1 MGHLL
6 FWHKN
11 KAQDD
16 DENEHVDGAHDDP
29 KERALNFLHEGKKKG
44 CPRFLA
50 WNGGKCEY
58 MKHPYGKNIHV
69 IGIAGT
75 EGAALLEYLVP
86 RFPRATITAHD
97 SSDEKL
103 FLKHFKEAH
112 VALGKDTVKTKAD
125 ELLSFESVKYC
136 FKDHY
141 LEGIEAA
148 DTIFVPQSWYL
159 YPENEPLK
167 SYREKFRSITRL
179 YFDLFP
185 GKIIG
190 VTGSNGKTT
199 TTNLIAEIMKRA
211 FPRTLFSG
219 NDRRASQVLE
229 QMEAAQKEDWLV
241 LEISNRQLMI
251 DLGRSPD
258 ISVIT
263 NITPNHLNEYS
274 SFEEYAAG
282 KASLLK
288 YQREDQWSVLNAD
301 DAESK
306 KLIEIDSGETMPF
319 SIYEPLAKGVFVEF
333 ENMVVKHAEKKEVV
347 MPVADFPLLGK
358 HNLSNALAAVAATY
372 LAGVPIDVIAQTL
385 RSMDPIPQRME
396 LVKVVEGV
404 EYYNDTASTAP
415 ESTIAAIDTL
425 KQRGKKLVLILGGKS
440 KGLDYWRLAEHIHRD
455 VEALIFLK
463 SPLSDEI
470 QSLLS
475 KSKVK
480 MIACDTLQAAIQR
493 AHEICSPQDRVL
505 LSPAGEY
512 FVYFKDKMPGYKNFR
527 DIVERL

>member
-1 MGHLL
+1 M
-6 FWHKN
+6 N
-11 KAQDD
+11 
-16 DENEHVDGAHDDP
+16 
-29 KERALNFLHEGKKKG
+29 
-44 CPRFLA
+44 
-50 WNGGKCEY
+50 
-58 MKHPYGKNIHV
+58 HPYGKTIHV

-75 EGAALLEYLVP
+75 EGAALLEYLA
-86 RFPRATITAHD
+86 RRYPRAKITAHD
-97 SSDEKL
+97 SSEKKL

-112 VALGKDTVKTKAD
+112 VALDKETVKAKA
-125 ELLSFESVKYC
+125 EEILGYEAVKYC
-136 FKDHY
+136 FKETY
-141 LEGIEAA
+141 LKGIEDA

-159 YPENEPLK
+159 YAENEPLK
-167 SYREKFRSITRL
+167 AYREKFRSITRL

-185 GKIIG
+185 GKIVG

-199 TTNLIAEIMKRA
+199 TTNLIADIMKRA

-229 QMEAAQKEDWLV
+229 QMESAQKDDWLI

-263 NITPNHLNEYS
+263 NITPNHLNEYQN
-274 SFEEYAAG
+274 FEEYAAA
-282 KASLLK
+282 KASILK
-288 YQREDQWSVLNAD
+288 YQREDQWSVLNMD
-301 DAESK
+301 DPESR
-306 KLIEIDSGETMPF
+306 KLIEIDGGETMPF
-319 SIYEPLAKGVFVEF
+319 SLSEPLAKGVFVEF
-333 ENMVVKHAEKKEVV
+333 ENITIKHADGKEVV
-347 MPVADFPLLGK
+347 MAVQDFPLLGK

-372 LAGVPIDVIAQTL
+372 LADVPLDVIAQAL

-396 LVKVVEGV
+396 LVKVIGGV

-440 KGLDYWRLAEHIHRD
+440 KGLDYWRLAEHINKD
-455 VEALIFLK
+455 VDAVIFLK

-470 QSLLS
+470 QSLLGES
-475 KSKVK
+475 TVKV
-480 MIACDTLQAAIQR
+480 IVCDTLQAALQR
-493 AHEICSPQDRVL
+493 AHEIGSPEDRVL

-527 DIVERL
+527 DMVERL

>member
-1 MGHLL
+1 M
-6 FWHKN
+6 N
-11 KAQDD
+11 QS
-16 DENEHVDGAHDDP
+16 
-29 KERALNFLHEGKKKG
+29 
-44 CPRFLA
+44 
-50 WNGGKCEY
+50 
-58 MKHPYGKNIHV
+58 YGKNIHV
-69 IGIAGT
+69 VGIAGT

-86 RFPRATITAHD
+86 RSPRAKIAAHD
-97 SSDEKL
+97 SSEQKL

-112 VALGKDTVKTKAD
+112 VALDKEAVKAKA
-125 ELLSFESVKYC
+125 EEVLGYESVKYC

-141 LEGIEAA
+141 LEGIEEA

-159 YPENEPLK
+159 YAENEPLK
-167 SYREKFRSITRL
+167 AYRDKFRSITRL

-211 FPRTLFSG
+211 YPRTLFSG
-219 NDRRASQVLE
+219 NDRRASQVLA
-229 QMEAAQKEDWLV
+229 QMELAQKDDWLV

-263 NITPNHLNEYS
+263 NITPNHLNEYTN
-274 SFEEYAAG
+274 FEEYAAA

-288 YQREDQWSVLNAD
+288 YQREDQWSVLNMD
-301 DAESK
+301 DQESR
-306 KLIEIDSGETMPF
+306 KLIEIDGGETMPF
-319 SIYEPLAKGVFVEF
+319 SITEQLAKGVFVEF
-333 ENMVVKHAEKKEVV
+333 ENIVIKHAEREEAV
-347 MPVADFPLLGK
+347 MPVQDFPLLGK

-372 LAGVPIDVIAQTL
+372 LADVPTDVIAQSL
-385 RSMDPIPQRME
+385 RSVDPIPQRME

-404 EYYNDTASTAP
+404 AYYNDTASTAP

-425 KQRGKKLVLILGGKS
+425 KQPGKKLVLILGGKS
-440 KGLDYWRLAEHIHRD
+440 KGLDYWRLVEHIKKD
-455 VEALIFLK
+455 VDVVIFLE
-463 SPLSDEI
+463 SPLAEELAAMGS
-470 QSLLS
+470 Q
-475 KSKVK
+475 K
-480 MIACDTLQAAIQR
+480 MEVSTCATLQEAVQIAQKKTE
-493 AHEICSPQDRVL
+493 AGDRVL